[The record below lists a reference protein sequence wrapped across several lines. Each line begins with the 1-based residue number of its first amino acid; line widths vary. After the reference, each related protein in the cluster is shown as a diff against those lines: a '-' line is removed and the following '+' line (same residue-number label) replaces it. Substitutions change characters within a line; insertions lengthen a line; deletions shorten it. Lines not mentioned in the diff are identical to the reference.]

1 MHTYHTHYDVSV
13 VSDHLEVPGLGF
25 LPVNA
30 FVLHAAQP
38 VVVDTGLGLPDR
50 DFVAAVAEVIDPA
63 DVRWIWLTHPDRD
76 HTGGLFALLDAA
88 PKARVVTTFL
98 GVGIMSCEHPLPLDR
113 VYLLN
118 PGQSLDAGD
127 RRLAG
132 FRPPLFDNPATVGI
146 LDTSTGV
153 CLSSDCFGA
162 PLPTAELAV
171 APDAS
176 AVSPAELRA
185 GQLLWATVD
194 SPWVH
199 TVDPA
204 KYAASFQ
211 TVREFGPSVVLSTHL
226 PPVKGNVHGLFRT
239 MLGAPQADVFTGPD
253 QAALEAVLREF
264 EPAARLTAVRTRW
277 PGRRRAADRR
287 GRCGGPACAAT
298 PCAASRRAVRS
309 HIPPGCP
316 RRWPLTWAWTSPE
329 CGSGAPSQPC

>member
-1 MHTYHTHYDVSV
+1 VHTYHTHYDVSV
-13 VSDHLEVPGLGF
+13 VGDYLEVPGLGF

-30 FVLHAAQP
+30 FVVHAAQP

-50 DFVAAVAEVIDPA
+50 DFVATLAEVIDPA

-98 GVGIMSCEHPLPLDR
+98 GVGIMSCARPLPLNR

-118 PGQSLDAGD
+118 PGQSLDVGD
-127 RRLAG
+127 RRLTG
-132 FRPPLFDNPATVGI
+132 FRPPLFDNPATVSI

-162 PLPTAELAV
+162 PLPTAELAS
-171 APDAS
+171 APDAT
-176 AVSPAELRA
+176 AAAPGELRA

-199 TVDPA
+199 TVDQA
-204 KYAASFQ
+204 KYAASFR
-211 TVREFGPSVVLSTHL
+211 TLRNFSPSAVLSTHL
-226 PPVKGNVHGLFRT
+226 PPVTGDTRSLFRT
-239 MLGAPQADVFTGPD
+239 LLDAPQADMFVGPD

-264 EPAARLTAVRTRW
+264 EPA
-277 PGRRRAADRR
+277 
-287 GRCGGPACAAT
+287 
-298 PCAASRRAVRS
+298 
-309 HIPPGCP
+309 
-316 RRWPLTWAWTSPE
+316 SP
-329 CGSGAPSQPC
+329 